1 MAMIEETLSKMSQLV
16 NKQMS

>member
-1 MAMIEETLSKMSQLV
+1 MAMIEETLSKMNQLV